1 MRQLTNSLETERLFI
16 QRLKY
21 EDAEEIF
28 YAYASKLEAT
38 RFVSWPVHKTVADTN
53 KYLRQAVQ
61 DWNSGLAHSY
71 SIRTKSD
78 NRLIGSVGVIN
89 ENGNVQFGYVLSPT
103 VWNRGYATET
113 VIALLK
119 QLITLNGVYRIWTFV
134 DVENTASQRVLQK
147 AGLEEEARLT
157 KWHRFV
163 NQNNQP
169 KDCVLYL
176 WPKQKK

>member
-1 MRQLTNSLETERLFI
+1 MQQLQNSLETERLFI

-38 RFVSWPVHKTVADTN
+38 RFVSWPAHRTVADTN

-71 SIRTKSD
+71 SNRTISD

-89 ENGNVQFGYVLSPT
+89 ENGNVQFWYVLSPS
-103 VWNRGYATET
+103 VW
-113 VIALLK
+113 
-119 QLITLNGVYRIWTFV
+119 
-134 DVENTASQRVLQK
+134 
-147 AGLEEEARLT
+147 
-157 KWHRFV
+157 
-163 NQNNQP
+163 
-169 KDCVLYL
+169 
-176 WPKQKK
+176 